1 MVCIELID
9 DRMCDMSSCMDTIKS
24 TVRFR
29 WFVIILQDQFF
40 HPSPP
45 LTPNLMAS
53 LVALVYSI
61 INFMIHLLQ
70 THLFR

>member
-1 MVCIELID
+1 MIECVTCLVAWTPLSLQCVSD
-9 DRMCDMSSCMDTIKS
+9 D
-24 TVRFR
+24 
-29 WFVIILQDQFF
+29 VIILQDQFF